1 MNLKLND
8 MKTIKNALLLL
19 LAFNFV
25 VACSNS
31 DDPEP
36 VNEEE
41 VITTL
46 EVTLTPEGKS
56 ANVILKSVDLDGDGP
71 NEPVLSITGN
81 FTANTVYD
89 GTMLILNETEI
100 PAEDVTVEIL
110 EEDDEHQFFFSFT
123 NDIATATYNDA
134 DEDGNP
140 IGVQFKLT
148 TGNAG
153 TGNATFILKHEPNKN
168 AEGVSEGNMANAGG
182 STDIEATFTIT
193 VQ

>member
-46 EVTLTPEGKS
+46 QATLVPDAGETVTLTS
-56 ANVILKSVDLDGDGP
+56 QDLDGDGP
-71 NEPVLSITGN
+71 NEPVITING
-81 FTANTVYD
+81 TLQANTSYD
-89 GTMLILNETEI
+89 GTFLLLNETES
-100 PAEDVTVEIL
+100 PAENVTEEIL

-123 NDIATATYNDA
+123 NNIASVAYA
-134 DEDGNP
+134 DQDGEGNP
-140 IGVQFKLT
+140 IGVQFTLT
-148 TGNAG
+148 TGDAG
-153 TGNATFILKHEPNKN
+153 TGNATFVLKHQPNKN

-182 STDIEATFTIT
+182 STDIEVEFTL
-193 VQ
+193 VVE